1 MGLFSIFKRKK
12 LEGNVAFV
20 GLGYAGKTTILNRL
34 KTDNF
39 TDDAIRTMGLNV
51 DQFNYG
57 NVIFSAFDLGGQDTF
72 QMIWEPY
79 VSKTIAVCYVIDSST
94 PDLFVESALTLKR
107 VLEYIPKN
115 AILLILANKS
125 DLAGPRT
132 LEEILDTFDFFT
144 LQQNSKLSKINL
156 FYISAKTGDQFAD
169 AFEWLSE
176 NVKDYLNNAEKMKK
190 LADSKN
196 NIKEELK
203 ESVGF

>member
-176 NVKDYLNNAEKMKK
+176 NVKDYLNNAKKMKK

-196 NIKEELK
+196 NVKEELK